1 MRQVARIVVVIGAL
15 AITFIGTSLRA
26 KAASSDDRNSIVII
40 FKDGRQQSFPVADV
54 ARIEFTS
61 PVSNTAGPLPARF
74 VGKWKVGDGMG
85 GSFLITL
92 QRNGEANKTTG
103 GPHGTWTVVDG
114 EARITWDDGWRDAI
128 RKAGDGYEKA
138 AFEPGKTFSD
148 SPSNVASAKKDAEP
162 I

>member
-1 MRQVARIVVVIGAL
+1 MRQFERTTWIIAAL
-15 AITFIGTSLRA
+15 AAAFIGTSLTA
-26 KAASSDDRNSIVII
+26 NAASGEDRNSIVIT
-40 FKDGRQQSFPVADV
+40 FKDGHQQSFPVADV

-61 PVSNTAGPLPARF
+61 AAPIAAGSLPARF
-74 VGKWKVGDGMG
+74 VGKWKVGDGSG

-92 QRNGEANKTTG
+92 QRNGEANKTIG
-103 GPHGTWTVVDG
+103 GPHGTWAVVDG

-128 RKAGDGYEKA
+128 RKAGDGYDKA

-148 SPSNVASAKKDAEP
+148 SPSNVATAKKNMEP